1 MKNFRS
7 SYVFFFTGNSL
18 DFETT
23 KAYQLTV
30 IVEDGGFK
38 QTAVLLMIDVLDVND
53 GPPSFPNA
61 SQTVSLLE
69 NIPLMTI
76 IANMAAND
84 PDEKT
89 SPYGHLI
96 YDILLGNNEQIFTIN
111 RYSGQI
117 TLAGE
122 YNILNISIFSS
133 CYSASL
139 KESDWIAVRK

>member
-1 MKNFRS
+1 MHLLKRPS
-7 SYVFFFTGNSL
+7 DYVFFLTGNSL
-18 DFETT
+18 DFETI

-38 QTAVLLMIDVLDVND
+38 QTTVLLMIDVLDVND
-53 GPPSFPNA
+53 GPPRFPNA

-89 SPYGHLI
+89 SPYGQLI

-111 RYSGQI
+111 RHSGQI

-122 YNILNISIFSS
+122 CNILNISKLLF
-133 CYSASL
+133 C
-139 KESDWIAVRK
+139 VP